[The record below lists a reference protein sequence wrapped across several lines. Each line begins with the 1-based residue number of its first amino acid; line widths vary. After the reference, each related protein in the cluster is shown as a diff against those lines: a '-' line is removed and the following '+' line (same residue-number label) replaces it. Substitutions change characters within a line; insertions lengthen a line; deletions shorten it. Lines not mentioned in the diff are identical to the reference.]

1 MVTSKDE
8 RCTGR
13 DSPTNFCP
21 ATRFPRESQ
30 LGTVPRNF
38 LDHKLLKHLIN
49 YFKIMKSK
57 IFIQLIQRLHLPE
70 KVATPDHLQECIF
83 LLIIW

>member
-30 LGTVPRNF
+30 LGTVPRNSIE
-38 LDHKLLKHLIN
+38 HKLIKYPVK
-49 YFKIMKSK
+49 YFKI
-57 IFIQLIQRLHLPE
+57 FTQLI
-70 KVATPDHLQECIF
+70 
-83 LLIIW
+83 